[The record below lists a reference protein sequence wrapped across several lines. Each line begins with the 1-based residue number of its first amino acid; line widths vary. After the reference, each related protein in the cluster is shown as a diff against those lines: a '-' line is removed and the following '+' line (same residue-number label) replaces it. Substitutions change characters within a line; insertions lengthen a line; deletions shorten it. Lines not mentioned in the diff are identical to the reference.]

1 MLPMWDDFPL
11 TPQQEELFGNL
22 YDCVIAGNERLNLTR
37 ITTREN
43 FWEKHLWDSLWG
55 IAPYFTV
62 HALNVIDIGS
72 GAGFPGL
79 PIAIAKPHWQIT
91 LVESRQKKAAFLTET
106 IDRLGLKNVRAVADR
121 AEHLNQ
127 QRPFRHAYD
136 LATVRAVA
144 DLKTCLHYA
153 LPFLAPQGLAVLYRG
168 QWSEQEETDLAA
180 LIQNRQCVLMRATAT
195 KTPLS
200 GGIRHCLY
208 LSNSVST
215 SGSKTTEKLDG
226 S

>member
-1 MLPMWDDFPL
+1 MWDDFPL
-11 TPQQEELFGNL
+11 TPQQEELFGLL

-55 IAPYFTV
+55 IAPYFSA

-79 PIAIAKPHWQIT
+79 VIAIAKPHWYIT
-91 LVESRQKKAAFLTET
+91 LVESRQKKVTFLTET
-106 IDRLGLKNVRAVADR
+106 ITTLGLKNVRAIADR
-121 AEHLNQ
+121 AEHLSQ
-127 QRPFRHAYD
+127 QRPFRRAYD
-136 LATVRAVA
+136 LATLRAVS
-144 DLKTCLHYA
+144 DLRTCLHYA

-168 QWSEQEETDLAA
+168 QWSDQEGADLAE
-180 LIQNRQCVLMRATAT
+180 LIQKRQWVLVRATAT
-195 KTPLS
+195 KTPLTGS
-200 GGIRHCLY
+200 IRHCLY